1 MQQENDVSNIES
13 EFIQKTYQNS
23 NTTNENTVTYSQR
36 IMRDKFEILF
46 ISSFIKENT
55 FEMIKNR
62 QIESSVDDFDVLNTS
77 NTNDVDEQN
86 SNEFHFFFNEKDYAL
101 TLWFHES
108 ICTKKNV
115 DRLFKN
121 KRLLSSH
128 EELNYF
134 NDEKWLRQLDR
145 IFFDIQSNTWV
156 NAEIKL
162 NSAEEDKRE
171 IVVHVQYQDIIE
183 VIRFL
188 IEHKSFETNLTYAS
202 VRQYND
208 NDERI
213 YKKMHIDIWWWKR

>member
-101 TLWFHES
+101 TL
-108 ICTKKNV
+108 
-115 DRLFKN
+115 
-121 KRLLSSH
+121 
-128 EELNYF
+128 
-134 NDEKWLRQLDR
+134 
-145 IFFDIQSNTWV
+145 
-156 NAEIKL
+156 
-162 NSAEEDKRE
+162 
-171 IVVHVQYQDIIE
+171 
-183 VIRFL
+183 
-188 IEHKSFETNLTYAS
+188 
-202 VRQYND
+202 
-208 NDERI
+208 
-213 YKKMHIDIWWWKR
+213 